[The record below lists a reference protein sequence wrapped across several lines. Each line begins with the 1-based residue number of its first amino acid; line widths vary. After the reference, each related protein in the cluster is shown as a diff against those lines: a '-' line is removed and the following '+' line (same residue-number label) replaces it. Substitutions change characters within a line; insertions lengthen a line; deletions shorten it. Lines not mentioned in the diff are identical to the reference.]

1 MVARRVPLRRRD
13 LFWIT
18 HNCSP
23 ERTPRR
29 RTWCPPAGF
38 RRENK
43 FRISQLVSAIVLLRS
58 FDAGGSQLGDAR
70 LNVRTLGSL
79 PAFGP
84 NDGSRGVVE
93 RIAASNRRS
102 TVLLGR
108 PADRQGFS
116 TRQSP
121 DSRRFPDARDNLHQR
136 RSKRASQ
143 QDHMCQDQALSR
155 GTRSARLPR
164 PRARKCQRV
173 ARPSAK
179 TYHFN
184 FRNSDWPAFSTAF
197 AKLLIGNTVHNSR
210 FP

>member
-102 TVLLGR
+102 TVLLGCR
-108 PADRQGFS
+108 SPGFFNAAIA
-116 TRQSP
+116 
-121 DSRRFPDARDNLHQR
+121 RFPTVPGCSGQFAPAQEQTCESTGPHVPGPSLVERHAIGET
-136 RSKRASQ
+136 S
-143 QDHMCQDQALSR
+143 
-155 GTRSARLPR
+155 
-164 PRARKCQRV
+164 
-173 ARPSAK
+173 SAK
-179 TYHFN
+179 SAEVPKGSAPL
-184 FRNSDWPAFSTAF
+184 REDVP
-197 AKLLIGNTVHNSR
+197 L
-210 FP
+210 